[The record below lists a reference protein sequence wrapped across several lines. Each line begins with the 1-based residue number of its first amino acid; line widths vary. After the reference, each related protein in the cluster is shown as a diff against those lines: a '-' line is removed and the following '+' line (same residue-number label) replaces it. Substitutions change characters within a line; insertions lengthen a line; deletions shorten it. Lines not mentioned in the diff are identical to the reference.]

1 MIWHDMISFVI
12 VINSLGL
19 KFCVALVHC
28 VFVFVFVLAAMSS
41 SPWSKYFFLLR
52 LNQVR
57 DREGY
62 MRMSDEDH
70 SENRRETMRST
81 REFFGVDSYEWRRM
95 KLEIGIER
103 DNAVAQELEVF
114 EKDHRHEHK
123 RLTMLIRTELANA
136 ADVQSAFGL
145 PQTSIDR
152 IRQFAG
158 EIDLD

>member
-28 VFVFVFVLAAMSS
+28 VSVFVFVLAAMSS

-57 DREGY
+57 DRDGY

-95 KLEIGIER
+95 
-103 DNAVAQELEVF
+103 ELV
-114 EKDHRHEHK
+114 
-123 RLTMLIRTELANA
+123 
-136 ADVQSAFGL
+136 G
-145 PQTSIDR
+145 
-152 IRQFAG
+152 G
-158 EIDLD
+158 EWGAIDLVHLAYH